1 MSKSLNGPILAGHSF
16 CKDKS
21 WLEKGLFD
29 FLMSQLMNDII
40 RQWISKPGEFVLR
53 YDWIDPRQPAEF
65 WKNVIQD
72 YFKDSFDF
80 PIQDVVIL

>member
-1 MSKSLNGPILAGHSF
+1 LNAGYKIAFHIEP
-16 CKDKS
+16 
-21 WLEKGLFD
+21 LQGETPKGLFD